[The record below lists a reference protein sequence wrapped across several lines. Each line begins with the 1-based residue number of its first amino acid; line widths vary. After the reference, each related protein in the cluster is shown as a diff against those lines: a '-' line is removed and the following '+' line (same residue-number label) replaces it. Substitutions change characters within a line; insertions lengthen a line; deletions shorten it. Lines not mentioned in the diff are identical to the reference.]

1 MNFVSMSTHAP
12 STKPAHGRTLRLE
25 QFETRLVL
33 SAATAID
40 LSAASPETLHNGSDV
55 SVFSSSFASLSVG
68 EGGLIY
74 FYAPRGSSTVNGLE
88 GTSGLFANPS
98 NSQENIAWDESSS
111 LRLSEDVA
119 DSLNAGDFDFGGTA
133 NSSVDGNWLRFP
145 PADPHVGEGGRIAI
159 DPASGTG
166 PAPISPF
173 TDPGSPE
180 QGEGDTGEGSASIAA
195 LTDRPLENVRVRA
208 YWLEVAAS
216 SQAAKATALARDVAR
231 HPYLQEA
238 KPSQRG
244 QHLFAAGHSLPT
256 DASRDHES
264 ARSTGNARTGASAT
278 VAEPVN
284 KQQSRAAGNSHD
296 QTLRP
301 QAAHSA
307 SPSRAADQTT
317 SEQAARHAAFEEIET
332 NPRTEAALQAHPVAV
347 ENERQA
353 SSEHSPH
360 LYGVALIALLSADH
374 FLRRHSQS
382 EGTTVEPPRRR
393 RITKAS

>member
-40 LSAASPETLHNGSDV
+40 LSAASPETLHDGSDV
-55 SVFSSSFASLSVG
+55 SVFSSNLASLSVG
-68 EGGLIY
+68 EGGLIH
-74 FYAPRGSSTVNGLE
+74 FYAPGKPSTVNGAG
-88 GTSGLFANPS
+88 GTSGFVANAA
-98 NSQENIAWDESSS
+98 NSQEIIITDGSLS
-111 LRLSEDVA
+111 LRLSEDFDDA
-119 DSLNAGDFDFGGTA
+119 FNAGDLDLDGTLNFGV
-133 NSSVDGNWLRFP
+133 NDGWRSFP
-145 PADPHVGEGGRIAI
+145 TTDPPKGEGGRIPLEI
-159 DPASGTG
+159 VGT
-166 PAPISPF
+166 SPVA
-173 TDPGSPE
+173 DPGFPE
-180 QGEGDTGEGSASIAA
+180 QEKGDTGEGPASIAA

-307 SPSRAADQTT
+307 VPSRAADQTT

-360 LYGVALIALLSADH
+360 LYGMALIALLSADH